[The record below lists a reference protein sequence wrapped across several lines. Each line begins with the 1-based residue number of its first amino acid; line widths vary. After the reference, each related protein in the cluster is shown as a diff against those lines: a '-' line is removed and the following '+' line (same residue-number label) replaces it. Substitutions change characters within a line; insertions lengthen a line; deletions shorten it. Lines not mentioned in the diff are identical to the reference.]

1 VAGIVVG
8 NTNEASFL
16 YNQPTSSWTTNIN
29 FSVTGNV
36 QASGN
41 VVADLFVG
49 NGAAIYN
56 VVAVT
61 VQDPAQPNITSVGTL
76 SSLTVTGNVTANYF
90 IGNGSLLTNI
100 NANVDQLIN
109 GSYSVDLSSD
119 GVLQYASVN
128 DQQQALTGTTTTVY
142 GNPYTIEADPTA
154 TVIIWTAT
162 SNAAVG
168 FKMSVRTQVG
178 NAALGGIT
186 NVELADIACASDGGT
201 ANISFVVSNRVKSN
215 VAAPDTAFSVATNV
229 NGNLIV
235 RATNNDSQTEFYT
248 HSVTEFNRT

>member
-1 VAGIVVG
+1 
-8 NTNEASFL
+8 
-16 YNQPTSSWTTNIN
+16 
-29 FSVTGNV
+29 
-36 QASGN
+36 
-41 VVADLFVG
+41 
-49 NGAAIYN
+49 
-56 VVAVT
+56 
-61 VQDPAQPNITSVGTL
+61 
-76 SSLTVTGNVTANYF
+76 VTGNVTGNYF

-119 GVLQYASVN
+119 GVLQYANVN
-128 DQQQALTGTTTTVY
+128 DQQQALTGTTTTIY
-142 GNPYTIEADPTA
+142 GDPYTIDAVANA

-186 NVELADIACASDGGT
+186 NVELADIACASDGSA
-201 ANISFVVSNRVKSN
+201 ANTSFVISNRVKSN
-215 VAAPDTAFSVATNV
+215 IAAPDTTFSMIIGGS
-229 NGNLIV
+229 GNLIV

-248 HSVTEFNRT
+248 HSVTEFNKT